1 MYINKTIT
9 TKARPIKKV
18 CIIDKDDYA
27 NLIKIIKMYSSEI
40 GGFLN
45 LIFVNDA
52 ELFSENS
59 IEFIKYHDPDIIL
72 NFSSCENE
80 TLTLNFNTYTIDG
93 KRKDFNQHDL
103 SIHLTALT
111 QIPGFPQKEFE
122 RSVKNIYTRLDKES
136 NIKNLIYYV
145 NFGLLDPDFGN
156 YTEHSFFENIN
167 FINLDSN
174 DNFFEILFD
183 TYKENLAF
191 VNGILSLCTESVDI
205 WHVNHNKKSYYN
217 KEPTVIF
224 GSNKNIKSIVYFWN
238 MRATY
243 THNTNVWLPLELF
256 DKYKDHL
263 TKFTNFC
270 IFQEK
275 DYKDFKAKI
284 KEVNNKISEIDNTKY
299 FFDSERYDWE
309 LFQHAQNVS
318 VINKRLTLIHPP
330 DKLFSSYFNLNIVLE
345 VRGLNELYLPKSFKL
360 GRLFKSPRTFS
371 RISPSK
377 LMYDFSSVEA
387 RAPYIDEL
395 NIPDSKAIFEAIF
408 EEHGLKLKNTPKS
421 QLTDQLINNLG
432 GYEELNIVSDK
443 DIYDLLVKLTPKR
456 IQRIIEEVTKDLNE
470 YAGISEDQ
478 IKEIFEKKI
487 DHINTLSS
495 NIIVEADNLR
505 NMLPKV
511 YNKKKFYS
519 SVQRLYEMNI
529 LLRGKSF
536 NCPLCNSKLW
546 YPLSSIPD
554 KVKCYCCNN
563 FINIPIYIGSKPL
576 NDSFRLNEL
585 MVNSVDQGVLPVLL
599 TTNFLFKQQYSG
611 KRFIFDYE
619 VSENSEPLAE
629 IDIIFTLGA
638 RIGIAEVKANSGF
651 KNDQVDRLL
660 NIGRKINA
668 DIILFSTIKR
678 ADSEEVKELFKYIK
692 EKNLNIPAFIL
703 TEEVLFAK
711 ELVNLNKFFIVNY
724 ENTFQKGP
732 IIVADYISSIEI

>member
-1 MYINKTIT
+1 MYVNKTIT
-9 TKARPIKKV
+9 TKARPIKKL
-18 CIIDKDDYA
+18 CIINKNDYI

-52 ELFSENS
+52 ELFSDNS

-80 TLTLNFNTYTIDG
+80 ALTLNFNTYTVDG
-93 KRKDFNQHDL
+93 KRENFNQHDL
-103 SIHLTALT
+103 YIHLTDLT

-122 RSVKNIYTRLDKES
+122 ASVKNIYTRLDKETDV
-136 NIKNLIYYV
+136 KNFIYYM
-145 NFGLLDPDFGN
+145 NFGLLDPEFGN

-167 FINLDSN
+167 FINLDSI
-174 DNFFEILFD
+174 DKFFEILFD

-191 VNGILSLCTESVDI
+191 VNGVLSLNSESVDI
-205 WHVNHNKKSYYN
+205 WHVDHNKKRYYN
-217 KEPTVIF
+217 KEPTAVF

-256 DKYKDHL
+256 DQYKDYL

-275 DYKDFKAKI
+275 DCEDFKTKI
-284 KEVNNKISEIDNTKY
+284 KEVNNKISEIDNTEY
-299 FFDSERYDWE
+299 FFDSERHEWE
-309 LFQHAQNVS
+309 LFQHVQNVS
-318 VINKRLTLIHPP
+318 VINKRLTLIHPS

-345 VRGLNELYLPKSFKL
+345 VSGLNELYLPKSSKL

-377 LMYDFSSVEA
+377 LMYDISSVEA
-387 RAPYIDEL
+387 RAPYIDEI
-395 NIPDSKAIFEAIF
+395 NIPDSKTIFEAIF

-421 QLTDQLINNLG
+421 QLTDQLINIFG
-432 GYEELNIVSDK
+432 GYEELNILCDNDVFN
-443 DIYDLLVKLTPKR
+443 LLVILTPKR
-456 IQRIIEEVTKDLNE
+456 IQRIIEEVIKDMNK
-470 YAGISEDQ
+470 YAGINEDQ

-495 NIIVEADNLR
+495 NIIVDANNLLGV
-505 NMLPKV
+505 LPKV
-511 YNKKKFYS
+511 YNKKEFYS
-519 SVQRLYEMNI
+519 SVQKLYEMNI
-529 LLRGKSF
+529 LLRGKNF

-563 FINIPIYIGSKPL
+563 FINMPVYLDNRPL

-599 TTNFLFKQQYSG
+599 TTNFLFRQRFSE

-619 VSENSEPLAE
+619 VSENSEPQAE

-638 RIGIAEVKANSGF
+638 RIGVAEVKADSGF

-660 NIGRKINA
+660 SLGQKINT

-678 ADSEEVKELFKYIK
+678 ADSKEVADLFEYIQ
-692 EKNLNIPAFIL
+692 EKNLNIPVFIL
-703 TEEVLFAK
+703 TEEALFAK
-711 ELVNLNKFFIVNY
+711 ELIELNKYFVVNY
-724 ENTFQKGP
+724 QNSFQKGP
-732 IIVADYISSIEI
+732 IIVADHASSTK